1 MSRRAH
7 PSRTGANPTQ
17 NRVTN
22 NDTPILSTGDEFQH
36 ELGDFSVQLQE
47 TLDHGM
53 SIRTRKDLR
62 CRLQRIAKF
71 WKAHCPVY
79 FNKGVRK
86 NTPAEMNDPSLYFY
100 NHYEYDLVYSGF
112 NVMYLL
118 KFLVAQKKKKASDSN
133 TNNQAIQSYDDIRKY
148 RDAVHWGARVRNE
161 SLCDDFWLKMETFL
175 SSYKRETR

>member
-7 PSRTGANPTQ
+7 PSRTGANPAQ
-17 NRVTN
+17 NRVTD

-36 ELGDFSVQLQE
+36 DFGDFSVQLQE

-100 NHYEYDLVYSGF
+100 NHI
-112 NVMYLL
+112 
-118 KFLVAQKKKKASDSN
+118 FL
-133 TNNQAIQSYDDIRKY
+133 IRKY
-148 RDAVHWGARVRNE
+148 VKLNLSHANF
-161 SLCDDFWLKMETFL
+161 LPTFNDDHD
-175 SSYKRETR
+175 R